1 MVSAK
6 IFALAAMASGVFAAP
21 KCRPSPTVPVA
32 GATSNLSSPPPNAVL
47 KKIAIGHG
55 LQNYTCASPSQPSA
69 QAAGALAVLY
79 DVTPLYPGKAH
90 GLERADFDALP
101 ITTLY
106 SQDLPLNMT
115 QSGPNVYAANAGSPW
130 IAPADLTLGERTIKF
145 LGHHYFDIDSIPM
158 FDLQAA
164 GLKASVVRN
173 DSVAAPLNADKG
185 PMGTGAVAWLQL
197 KDSGKGKSVG
207 IDYVYRVITAGGNP
221 VSCSTGASSFS
232 IPYTTFYWFYKFY

>member
-6 IFALAAMASGVFAAP
+6 IFTLAAMATTVFAAP
-21 KCRPSPTVPVA
+21 CKPTPTVPIS
-32 GATSNLSSPPPNAVL
+32 GTTSNLPAPPPNAVL

-55 LQNYTCASPSQPSA
+55 LQNYTCTSTSQA
-69 QAAGALAVLY
+69 TAAPVGALAVLY
-79 DVTPLYPGKAH
+79 DVTPFYPGKAR
-90 GLERADFDALP
+90 GLQKAAFDSLP
-101 ITTLY
+101 TTTLY
-106 SQDLPLNMT
+106 GQDIPLNMT
-115 QSGPNVYAANAGSPW
+115 QDGPDVYTAAANPW
-130 IAPADLTLGERTIKF
+130 IAPADLELGGIKAKF
-145 LGHHYFDIDSIPM
+145 LGHHYFDIDSTPF
-158 FDLQAA
+158 FDLQTI

-173 DSVAAPLNADKG
+173 ESIPAPPNADKG

-221 VSCSTGASSFS
+221 LSCATGKTSFS